1 MSAVKYHEGQKLTYK
16 VSNQVVTVIHNTL
29 EPGGVNEKDAIVWV
43 ETKQR
48 TPIAIPVAEQ
58 DRYVTPEPPLKGWG
72 AKWPLPKQ

>member
-1 MSAVKYHEGQKLTYK
+1 MSAIKYKKGQKLTYK
-16 VSNQVVTVIHNTL
+16 VSNQEVTVTHNTL
-29 EPGGVNEKDAIVWV
+29 KAGGVNEEEAIVWV

-58 DRYVTPEPPLKGWG
+58 DRYLTEAPPLKGWG